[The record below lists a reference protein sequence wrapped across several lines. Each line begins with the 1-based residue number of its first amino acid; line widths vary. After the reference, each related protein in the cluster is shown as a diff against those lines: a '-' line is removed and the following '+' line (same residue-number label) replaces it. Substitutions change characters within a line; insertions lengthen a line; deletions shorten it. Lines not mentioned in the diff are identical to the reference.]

1 MVGPTAICIALL
13 IAVGINAFCKF
24 LQRSCPCEKYTQS
37 FFLIHTAFSKTCLS
51 NFSFVTDNSVLH
63 VYNINYIAQKKNPY
77 ILCSVYCVEMFNS
90 KSVVV
95 TNDTISS
102 ALSEY
107 TFKRLDLGIEMISKG
122 RSLLRIMFH

>member
-1 MVGPTAICIALL
+1 
-13 IAVGINAFCKF
+13 
-24 LQRSCPCEKYTQS
+24 
-37 FFLIHTAFSKTCLS
+37 
-51 NFSFVTDNSVLH
+51 
-63 VYNINYIAQKKNPY
+63 
-77 ILCSVYCVEMFNS
+77 MFNL